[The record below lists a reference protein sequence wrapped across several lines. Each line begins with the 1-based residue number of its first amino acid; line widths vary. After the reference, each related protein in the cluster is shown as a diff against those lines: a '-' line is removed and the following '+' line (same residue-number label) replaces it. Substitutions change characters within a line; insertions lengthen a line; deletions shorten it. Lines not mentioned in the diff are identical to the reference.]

1 MSTSPVFVHK
11 NLFKYLMLSN
21 VEHPKVNEVLWKV
34 KTEPQIFTHYKM
46 SYFTHAACRLQANT
60 GRIILTFTCSIC
72 LGLIDWHGR
81 HRYRI
86 QRLKEI
92 KRKWSPSD
100 VFDSLR
106 FHGLAYQGL
115 LYMGFSRQEYWIG
128 LPFPSSGD
136 LPDPRIELHFRYPAF
151 QADALPSEPLVGM

>member
-1 MSTSPVFVHK
+1 MNKELIQQTIFTNLTLNISKFNYFLWRGSWNSQLVSTSPPIFVHK

-46 SYFTHAACRLQANT
+46 SYFIHAACRLQANT

-92 KRKWSPSD
+92 KRKWRLSSQD
-100 VFDSLR
+100 IRNVSYHSL
-106 FHGLAYQGL
+106 
-115 LYMGFSRQEYWIG
+115 
-128 LPFPSSGD
+128 
-136 LPDPRIELHFRYPAF
+136 
-151 QADALPSEPLVGM
+151 LVVYC

>member
-1 MSTSPVFVHK
+1 MSKQLIQQTIFTYLTLNISKFNYFLWRGSWNSQLVSISPPVFVHK
-11 NLFKYLMLSN
+11 IHLNTWCN

-46 SYFTHAACRLQANT
+46 SYFIHAACRLQANT

-92 KRKWSPSD
+92 KRKWRLSSQD
-100 VFDSLR
+100 IRNVSYHF
-106 FHGLAYQGL
+106 L
-115 LYMGFSRQEYWIG
+115 L
-128 LPFPSSGD
+128 
-136 LPDPRIELHFRYPAF
+136 
-151 QADALPSEPLVGM
+151 VV